1 MIHNLKLMSPSKAE
15 HHDCARPESLNLM
28 LLSLAI
34 TSGSAREQRWSSIRF
49 DWNLRPVSLTF
60 GFKTE
65 NQIPKKPKLFQKEK
79 GRWFQRKKKPLLILP
94 IVSSYT
100 EEHALAVM

>member
-1 MIHNLKLMSPSKAE
+1 MEFFFDPHDKGWKSSENNLKLMFPSTEE

-49 DWNLRPVSLTF
+49 DWNLQRVSLTF
-60 GFKTE
+60 GFKNWKPDT
-65 NQIPKKPKLFQKEK
+65 KKAHKLLHNEK
-79 GRWFQRKKKPLLILP
+79 GRRF
-94 IVSSYT
+94 
-100 EEHALAVM
+100 

>member
-1 MIHNLKLMSPSKAE
+1 MNVQFCEICGYKKSLTKKIFHPSLLLLFLDPGSGINIPDPQHWLKLMFPSKAE

-49 DWNLRPVSLTF
+49 DWNLHPVSLIS
-60 GFKTE
+60 G
-65 NQIPKKPKLFQKEK
+65 
-79 GRWFQRKKKPLLILP
+79 
-94 IVSSYT
+94 
-100 EEHALAVM
+100 